1 MAMKKRN
8 KESGGEGGWIVTY
21 ADLMTLLLCFFVL
34 LYAMSQ
40 SIDEEKYQTLANSL
54 QNAFLGSV
62 GEDIL
67 DGMSSGGDSYSDDG
81 EDLSEDEVAEEGG
94 STTEGGVIGGLAEEL
109 HDVVEAFISIQ
120 GLDSGVNVTIVP
132 EGIMLDIQ
140 EQILFDL
147 GKAEI
152 KTQSLDTLSKIGS
165 LFKKFDNDIRVI
177 GHTDS
182 IPINT
187 SKFASNWELA
197 AARSCAIVR
206 YYNSQG
212 FDPDRFVCMSYGDTA
227 PIDTNETEEGRMANR
242 RVNFLI
248 EATPNEIKKLS
259 VESNIEE

>member
-67 DGMSSGGDSYSDDG
+67 DGMNSGGGSSGNEG
-81 EDLSEDEVAEEGG
+81 DLSENEEEED
-94 STTEGGVIGGLAEEL
+94 SMTDGGVMDGLAEEL
-109 HDVVEAFISIQ
+109 HQVVESFISIQ

-165 LFKKFDNDIRVI
+165 LFEKFDNDIRVI

-206 YYNSQG
+206 YYGSQG
-212 FDPDRFVCMSYGDTA
+212 FDPDRFVCMSYGDTT

-248 EATPNEIKKLS
+248 EATPSEIKKLS
-259 VESNIEE
+259 VESNVEE